1 MKLKSEKI
9 ENIIIKFWK
18 MIVSLS
24 VKDETLVI
32 FANLISIVCVQSSQP
47 TYLEILKIVFSCQS
61 GIYQE
66 SEKIKSINLF
76 QKNCLILIYNSLL
89 ITSQKQ
95 KLENFHKKIFF
106 SFKKANNNDFLLV
119 LIKFLKTLKINKD
132 YELYLSNF
140 NNDSNSEVCINF
152 HCTSI
157 VNHKR
162 NKNLINES
170 LKNESIY
177 SPYLIF
183 KHNKLYEILIQVI
196 NKEETNNV
204 IIIAKYSCFV
214 RKS

>member
-47 TYLEILKIVFSCQS
+47 TYLEILKIVFSFQS

-119 LIKFLKTLKINKD
+119 LIKFLKPLKINKD

-152 HCTSI
+152 YCTSI
-157 VNHKR
+157 VNHKS
-162 NKNLINES
+162 NKNLI
-170 LKNESIY
+170 I
-177 SPYLIF
+177 
-183 KHNKLYEILIQVI
+183 
-196 NKEETNNV
+196 
-204 IIIAKYSCFV
+204 
-214 RKS
+214 